1 MSIRLNKEAY
11 EELIRGDLEW
21 LDKMIAEHS
30 PNSLE
35 GWHIRDVLQDSIR
48 THYGDCEDKE
58 KLNVIDYLAVKLQ
71 ETIGTSPH
79 SFSTI
84 REILLDEKEMIL
96 DLIVYW
102 VNTNL
107 RMLHPKNGYETVIF
121 NSGALRNFID
131 DKLIIGEVENEPSEG
146 SVNAVRSNGI

>member
-11 EELIRGDLEW
+11 EKLIKEDIEW

-58 KLNVIDYLAVKLQ
+58 KLNAIDHLAIKLQ

-79 SFSTI
+79 SFNTI

-107 RMLHPKNGYETVIF
+107 RILHPRNGYDTVIF

-131 DKLIIGEVENEPSEG
+131 DKLTISEVENEPLEG

>member
-11 EELIRGDLEW
+11 EKLIKEDIEW
-21 LDKMIAEHS
+21 LDKIIAEHS

-58 KLNVIDYLAVKLQ
+58 KLNVIDYLAIKLQ

-84 REILLDEKEMIL
+84 REILLDENNSFDGEELYIYEELFSDELKKDLRIL
-96 DLIVYW
+96 
-102 VNTNL
+102 TS
-107 RMLHPKNGYETVIF
+107 F
-121 NSGALRNFID
+121 NSDNL
-131 DKLIIGEVENEPSEG
+131 
-146 SVNAVRSNGI
+146 